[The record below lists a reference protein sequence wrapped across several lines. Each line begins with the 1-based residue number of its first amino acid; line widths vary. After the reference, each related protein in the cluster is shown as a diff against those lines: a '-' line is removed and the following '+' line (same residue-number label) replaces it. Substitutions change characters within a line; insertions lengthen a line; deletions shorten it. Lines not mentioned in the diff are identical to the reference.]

1 MEQSL
6 GVRIRERAYEIWNAQ
21 GCPEGRADEHW
32 LTAEREILTVQ
43 PVPSSSSKSTASRKS
58 KVRAQRSNSRAV

>member
-6 GVRIRERAYEIWNAQ
+6 DVRIRERAYEIWNAQ

-43 PVPSSSSKSTASRKS
+43 PVPSSPSKSTASRKS

>member
-6 GVRIRERAYEIWNAQ
+6 DVRIRERAYEIWNTR

-43 PVPSSSSKSTASRKS
+43 PVSSSPSKSTASRKS
-58 KVRAQRSNSRAV
+58 KVRAHLSKSRAV